1 MASRA
6 IPARRTHFACVVEV
20 KDTSMATGTVKLF
33 NPSDGGRDIFVHVSV
48 ADAGGADK
56 VGQGQKVSYD
66 VVTTD
71 RGRFIRRNR
80 AMQLELGTRRPRWPR
95 VL

>member
-20 KDTSMATGTVKLF
+20 KDTSMATGTVKWLS
-33 NPSDGGRDIFVHVSV
+33 PQIDY
-48 ADAGGADK
+48 AGLTNLIK
-56 VGQGQKVSYD
+56 GQKVSYD

-71 RGRFIRRNR
+71 RGRTAAGKRKT
-80 AMQLELGTRRPRWPR
+80 G
-95 VL
+95 

>member
-20 KDTSMATGTVKLF
+20 KDTSMATGTVKWLSPQMDYGF
-33 NPSDGGRDIFVHVSV
+33 IQPQ
-48 ADAGGADK
+48 AGLTNLIK
-56 VGQGQKVSYD
+56 GQKVSYD

-71 RGRFIRRNR
+71 RGRTAAGKRKT
-80 AMQLELGTRRPRWPR
+80 G
-95 VL
+95 